1 MTAALARA
9 ATPTRK
15 IRPDLALIAEMIA
28 PQSRVL
34 DVGCGDGALLDH
46 LWRGKNV
53 DGRGLELRQDRVRE
67 CVAHGLS
74 VIQGDAETDLA
85 DYPSEA
91 FDYAV
96 LGQALQAMRNPR
108 EVLLQLAR
116 IGGRVIV
123 SINNYGNW
131 RIRWRLLISGHMP
144 VQDAPAHQWY
154 DTDNIH
160 PCTLHDFVRLCDE
173 LGLRIERGILVR
185 TGRAAR
191 ELNKPGWYANMFG
204 EQGIF
209 LLTRGGNHG
218 AQRPQGGHGTR

>member
-1 MTAALARA
+1 MNDASAAVGPARA
-9 ATPTRK
+9 A
-15 IRPDLALIAEMIA
+15 RPVRADLALMAEMIA
-28 PQSRVL
+28 PRSRVL

-46 LWRGKNV
+46 LWRAKGV
-53 DGRGLELRQDRVRE
+53 DWRGLEIRQERVRE

-116 IGGRVIV
+116 IARRVIV
-123 SINNYGNW
+123 SIDNYGNW

-144 VQDAPAHQWY
+144 VQDAPAHRWY

-160 PCTLHDFVRLCDE
+160 PCTLRDFVRLCDE
-173 LGLRIERGILVR
+173 LGLRIERGLLVNR
-185 TGRAAR
+185 GGAAR
-191 ELNKPGWYANMFG
+191 ELDQPGWFANMFG
-204 EQGIF
+204 QQGIF
-209 LLTRGGNHG
+209 LLTRG
-218 AQRPQGGHGTR
+218 R

>member
-1 MTAALARA
+1 MNDVAASR
-9 ATPTRK
+9 PTRA

-28 PQSRVL
+28 PKSRVL

-46 LWRGKNV
+46 LWHAKNV
-53 DGRGLELRQDRVRE
+53 DGRGIELRQDRVRE

-74 VIQGDAETDLA
+74 VIQGDAETDLSH
-85 DYPSEA
+85 YPSEA

-96 LGQALQAMRNPR
+96 LGQTLQAMRNPR

-116 IGGRVIV
+116 IGGRTIV
-123 SINNYGNW
+123 SILNYGNW
-131 RIRWRLLISGHMP
+131 RIRWRLLISGRMP
-144 VQDAPAHQWY
+144 VQDTSTRQWY

-173 LGLRIERGILVR
+173 LGLKIERGLLVSG
-185 TGRAAR
+185 TGTAR
-191 ELNKPGWYANMFG
+191 ELNKAGWYANMFG

-209 LLTRGGNHG
+209 LLTRG
-218 AQRPQGGHGTR
+218 R

>member
-9 ATPTRK
+9 ATPTHK

-28 PQSRVL
+28 PGSRVL

-46 LWRGKNV
+46 LWRAKNV

-96 LGQALQAMRNPR
+96 LGQTLQAMRNPR

-116 IGGRVIV
+116 IGGHTIV
-123 SINNYGNW
+123 SILNYGNW
-131 RIRWRLLISGHMP
+131 RIRWRLLISGRMP
-144 VQDAPAHQWY
+144 VQDAARSWY

-160 PCTLHDFVRLCDE
+160 PCTLRDFVRLCDE
-173 LGLRIERGILVR
+173 LGLRIERGLLLR
-185 TGRAAR
+185 TGRGAR
-191 ELNKPGWYANMFG
+191 ELDKPGWYANMFG

-209 LLTRGGNHG
+209 LLTRGGSNG
-218 AQRPQGGHGTR
+218 AQRPQGGHGPR

>member
-1 MTAALARA
+1 MNDVKTPAS
-9 ATPTRK
+9 PTRA

-28 PQSRVL
+28 PASRVL

-46 LWRGKNV
+46 LWRTKNV
-53 DGRGLELRQDRVRE
+53 DGRGLEIRQDRVRA

-74 VIQGDAETDLA
+74 VIQGDAETDLR

-96 LGQALQAMRNPR
+96 LGQTLQAMRNPR

-116 IGGRVIV
+116 IGGRTIV
-123 SINNYGNW
+123 SILNYGNW
-131 RIRWRLLISGHMP
+131 RIRWRLLTSGRMP
-144 VQDAPAHQWY
+144 VQDSGARHWY

-173 LGLRIERGILVR
+173 LGLKIERGLLVR
-185 TGRAAR
+185 GTGTAR
-191 ELNKPGWYANMFG
+191 DLHSPGWYANMFG

-209 LLTRGGNHG
+209 LLTRGK
-218 AQRPQGGHGTR
+218 Q

>member
-1 MTAALARA
+1 MNDVSPVRVSRA
-9 ATPTRK
+9 

-28 PQSRVL
+28 PKSRVL
-34 DVGCGDGALLDH
+34 DVGCGDGALLDY
-46 LWRGKNV
+46 LWHAKGV
-53 DGRGLELRQDRVRE
+53 DGRGIELRQDRVRE

-85 DYPSEA
+85 HYPSEA
-91 FDYAV
+91 FDYTV
-96 LGQALQAMRNPR
+96 LGQTLQAMRNPR

-116 IGGRVIV
+116 IGGRTIV
-123 SINNYGNW
+123 SILNYGNW

-144 VQDAPAHQWY
+144 VQDTSTRHWY

-173 LGLRIERGILVR
+173 LGLKIERGLLI
-185 TGRAAR
+185 GGSDAAR
-191 ELNKPGWYANMFG
+191 ELHKPGWYANMFG

-209 LLTRGGNHG
+209 LLTRGK
-218 AQRPQGGHGTR
+218 

>member
-15 IRPDLALIAEMIA
+15 IRADLALIADMIA
-28 PQSRVL
+28 PKSRVL

-46 LWRGKNV
+46 LWHAKQV

-74 VIQGDAETDLA
+74 VIQGDAETDLR

-96 LGQALQAMRNPR
+96 LGQTLQAMRNPR

-116 IGGRVIV
+116 IGSRTVV
-123 SINNYGNW
+123 SISNYGNW
-131 RIRWRLLISGHMP
+131 RVRWQLLISGHMP
-144 VQDAPAHQWY
+144 VQDSARHWY

-173 LGLRIERGILVR
+173 LGLKIERGLLV
-185 TGRAAR
+185 GRAGTAR
-191 ELNKPGWYANMFG
+191 ELSKPGWYANMFG

-209 LLTRGGNHG
+209 LLTRGGHNG
-218 AQRPQGGHGTR
+218 AQRPQGGHGPR

>member
-1 MTAALARA
+1 MTAALVRA
-9 ATPTRK
+9 ATPTRR

-46 LWRGKNV
+46 LWRTKHV

-96 LGQALQAMRNPR
+96 LGQALQAMRSPR

-116 IGGRVIV
+116 IGSRVIV

-144 VQDAPAHQWY
+144 VQDAPAHHWY

-160 PCTLHDFVRLCDE
+160 PCTLHDFVKLCDE
-173 LGLRIERGILVR
+173 LGLRIERGILV
-185 TGRAAR
+185 GSAGKPR
-191 ELNKPGWYANMFG
+191 ELHHPGWTANMFG

-218 AQRPQGGHGTR
+218 AQRPPGGPGPR